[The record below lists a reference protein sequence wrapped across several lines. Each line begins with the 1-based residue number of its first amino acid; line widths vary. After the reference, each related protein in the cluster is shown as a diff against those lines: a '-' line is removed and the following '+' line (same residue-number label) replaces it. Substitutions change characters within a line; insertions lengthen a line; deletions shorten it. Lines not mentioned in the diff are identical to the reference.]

1 MSVLEINPTILS
13 ADEINILKKKLI
25 IEGKI
30 KFTDGKLCKI
40 IDVDFKKNSVKCMP
54 LYNTRDIYIYIPFS
68 DIIKNQYQIIEGGSK
83 SRKRL
88 SRKRKGKK
96 SYRKKKYGKT
106 KKSRRF
112 RRSVRSRR

>member
-1 MSVLEINPTILS
+1 MSVSNLAIG
-13 ADEINILKKKLI
+13 D
-25 IEGKI
+25 
-30 KFTDGKLCKI
+30 KI
-40 IDVDFKKNSVKCMP
+40 IVDGHPCEIMFIDNNKNSLTCLSNGNESK
-54 LYNTRDIYIYIPFS
+54 TIKFS
-68 DIIKNQYQIIEGGSK
+68 DIIKKQYQIIEGGSK

>member
-1 MSVLEINPTILS
+1 MPAVINNTDNNEQYFLQRETDEGYYVVPTKGNKTFIPKSEINKYS
-13 ADEINILKKKLI
+13 I
-25 IEGKI
+25 I
-30 KFTDGKLCKI
+30 T
-40 IDVDFKKNSVKCMP
+40 
-54 LYNTRDIYIYIPFS
+54 
-68 DIIKNQYQIIEGGSK
+68 GGSK

-88 SRKRKGKK
+88 SLRRKGKK

>member
-1 MSVLEINPTILS
+1 MIADLTNEELNAIKNAVSLKKSIIFHNNEYCVLQSI
-13 ADEINILKKKLI
+13 DEIN
-25 IEGKI
+25 
-30 KFTDGKLCKI
+30 
-40 IDVDFKKNSVKCMP
+40 KNITCSI
-54 LYNTRDIYIYIPFS
+54 RDNDATKTIPFS
-68 DIIKNQYQIIEGGSK
+68 EIIEKKYALLEGGSK

-96 SYRKKKYGKT
+96 SYKKKKYGKT

>member
-1 MSVLEINPTILS
+1 MSVEITNEELS
-13 ADEINILKKKLI
+13 AIEKAVISKKSIMLPDNKYCVLQSIDTINKTITCLVT
-25 IEGKI
+25 G
-30 KFTDGKLCKI
+30 D
-40 IDVDFKKNSVKCMP
+40 
-54 LYNTRDIYIYIPFS
+54 NTEMVIPFS
-68 DIIKNQYQIIEGGSK
+68 DIIQKQYKLSEGGSK

-88 SRKRKGKK
+88 IRKRKGKK

>member
-1 MSVLEINPTILS
+1 MPAVVNKTDKNEQYFLQGETDDGYYVVPTKGNKTFIPNSEIDKYTI
-13 ADEINILKKKLI
+13 I
-25 IEGKI
+25 
-30 KFTDGKLCKI
+30 
-40 IDVDFKKNSVKCMP
+40 
-54 LYNTRDIYIYIPFS
+54 R
-68 DIIKNQYQIIEGGSK
+68 GGSK

-88 SRKRKGKK
+88 SLRRKGKK

>member
-1 MSVLEINPTILS
+1 MPILVSKTGDSAQYFVQRTTDHGYNVVSTNSNKTFIPNTEISNY
-13 ADEINILKKKLI
+13 EIIA
-25 IEGKI
+25 
-30 KFTDGKLCKI
+30 
-40 IDVDFKKNSVKCMP
+40 
-54 LYNTRDIYIYIPFS
+54 
-68 DIIKNQYQIIEGGSK
+68 GGSK

-96 SYRKKKYGKT
+96 SYKKKKYGKT

>member
-1 MSVLEINPTILS
+1 MIEVTEEDVNAIKNAVSFKKTIKLS
-13 ADEINILKKKLI
+13 DN
-25 IEGKI
+25 
-30 KFTDGKLCKI
+30 KLCVLQEADNQSIKCLVTGDNKI
-40 IDVDFKKNSVKCMP
+40 MV
-54 LYNTRDIYIYIPFS
+54 IPFS
-68 DIIKNQYQIIEGGSK
+68 EIIEKQYELLEGGSK

-88 SRKRKGKK
+88 SLRRKGKK

>member
-1 MSVLEINPTILS
+1 MTAQLTEEELDAIENAVSFKKSIKLS
-13 ADEINILKKKLI
+13 
-25 IEGKI
+25 
-30 KFTDGKLCKI
+30 DGKKCLLQSIDKI
-40 IDVDFKKNSVKCMP
+40 NKHITCSVNGEDPITIK
-54 LYNTRDIYIYIPFS
+54 FS
-68 DIIKNQYQIIEGGSK
+68 DIIKEQYELLAGGSK

>member
-1 MSVLEINPTILS
+1 MSEQLTKEELDAIENAVSYKKSIKLNNKFCVLQSIDKINKNITCSVNGDNAPMTIS
-13 ADEINILKKKLI
+13 
-25 IEGKI
+25 
-30 KFTDGKLCKI
+30 
-40 IDVDFKKNSVKCMP
+40 
-54 LYNTRDIYIYIPFS
+54 FS
-68 DIIKNQYQIIEGGSK
+68 DIIKNQYELSTGGSK

>member
-1 MSVLEINPTILS
+1 MNLPDLVI
-13 ADEINILKKKLI
+13 
-25 IEGKI
+25 GK
-30 KFTDGKLCKI
+30 KI
-40 IDVDFKKNSVKCMP
+40 IVDGVACEIRFIDNYKQSLTCLSNGNESK
-54 LYNTRDIYIYIPFS
+54 TIPFS
-68 DIIKNQYQIIEGGSK
+68 EIIEKQYELLEGGSK

-88 SRKRKGKK
+88 SLRRKGKK

>member
-1 MSVLEINPTILS
+1 MPTVINKTDNTEQYFLQGITGKGYHVVPTKGDKTLIPNAEIANY
-13 ADEINILKKKLI
+13 NI
-25 IEGKI
+25 
-30 KFTDGKLCKI
+30 
-40 IDVDFKKNSVKCMP
+40 
-54 LYNTRDIYIYIPFS
+54 IP
-68 DIIKNQYQIIEGGSK
+68 GGSK

-88 SRKRKGKK
+88 IRKRKGKK